1 MAKKRKVVRTKRIY
15 RGPSKRTRSV
25 LRALLFL
32 LILLVLV
39 IAGYFLSMG
48 LTALFGNGGTA
59 PESSV
64 ESALPPESSEESVP
78 ESSEES
84 SEEESSEEEPI
95 EEPAVKGLTV
105 PFEAARLNG
114 DALDNYLSE
123 RKAEGYTHIFVELKN
138 VNGYVLFQTDAP
150 QALSF
155 GSVMNGAFDAE
166 VFTEAVKKAGMIPA
180 AKITTLRDPLV
191 AHVRNG
197 NSFAH
202 SSSREVNWLDYSPE
216 LGGKPWLNPYME
228 KARGYIVELTEDAIA
243 KGFEMIVLSDVNF
256 PTRASA
262 SMDTIEKEPSRNA
275 ILGQLLDEVQAAA
288 GDVPVLNSINLAEQF
303 MLTDKAPFVDMYEIG
318 YGHNAPYISLAAIE
332 WNKPYLAEK
341 FDTENDGVAIA
352 RAMLTQFKTQ
362 TSLTE
367 TFTPVIAQSDAATL
381 LPILEELGIESYIVL

>member
-39 IAGYFLSMG
+39 VAGYFLSMG
-48 LTALFGNGGTA
+48 FSALFANGDNA
-59 PESSV
+59 PESSA
-64 ESALPPESSEESVP
+64 ESALLPESSEEGTP

-84 SEEESSEEEPI
+84 SKEESSEPPVEEPDI
-95 EEPAVKGLTV
+95 KGLTV
-105 PFEAARLNG
+105 SFDAARLSG
-114 DALDNYLSE
+114 DALDNYLNE

-138 VNGYVLFQTDAP
+138 VNGYVLFKTDAP
-150 QALSF
+150 QAVGF
-155 GSVMNGAFDAE
+155 GSVTNGAFDAE
-166 VFTEAVKKAGMIPA
+166 VFTAAVKKAGMIPA

-228 KARGYIVELTEDAIA
+228 KARGYIVELTEDAID

-256 PTRASA
+256 PTRTSP
-262 SMDTIEKEPSRNA
+262 SMDTILKEPSRNA
-275 ILGQLLDEVQAAA
+275 ILGQLLNEVQAAA
-288 GDVPVLNSINLAEQF
+288 GDVPVLNSVNLAEQF
-303 MLTDKAPFVDMYEIG
+303 MLTDKVPFADMLEIG
-318 YGHNAPYISLAAIE
+318 YTTNAPYISLAAIE

-341 FDTENDGVAIA
+341 FSVENDGVAIA
-352 RAMLTQFKTQ
+352 RAMLTRFKSQ
-362 TSLTE
+362 TALTE
-367 TFTPVIAQSDAATL
+367 MFVPMIAQSDADVL
-381 LPILEELGIESYIVL
+381 LPILKELGIEEYIVL

>member
-1 MAKKRKVVRTKRIY
+1 MAKKKKVVRTKRIY

-32 LILLVLV
+32 LVLLVLV
-39 IAGYFLSMG
+39 VAGYFLSMG
-48 LTALFGNGGTA
+48 FSALFPNDGTA
-59 PESSV
+59 PESSE
-64 ESALPPESSEESVP
+64 ESLIPPESSEESLP
-78 ESSEES
+78 ESSEET
-84 SEEESSEEEPI
+84 SEEESSEPPV

-105 PFEAARLNG
+105 SFDAARLSG
-114 DALDNYLSE
+114 DALDSYLKE
-123 RKAEGYTHIFVELKN
+123 RKEEGYTHIFVELKN
-138 VNGYVLFQTDAP
+138 VNGFVLFKTDAP
-150 QALSF
+150 QAVAF
-155 GSVMNGAFDAE
+155 GSTVNGAFDAE
-166 VFTEAVKKAGMIPA
+166 AFTAAVKKAGMIPA

-256 PTRASA
+256 PTRTSP
-262 SMDTIEKEPSRNA
+262 SMDTIETEPSRNA

-288 GDVPVLNSINLAEQF
+288 GEVPVLNSINLAEQF
-303 MLTDKAPFVDMYEIG
+303 MLTDKAPFVDMIEIG
-318 YGHNAPYISLAAIE
+318 YAQNAPYISLAAIE

-341 FDTENDGVAIA
+341 FRVENDGAAIA
-352 RAMLTQFKTQ
+352 RAMLTRFKAQ
-362 TSLTE
+362 AALTE
-367 TFTPVIAQSDAATL
+367 QFVPVIAQSDADVL
-381 LPILEELGIESYIVL
+381 LPILAELGIEEYIVL